1 MPAAVACDWGLR
13 RACLAALPLGLVAM
27 PISAQG
33 NPSDDL
39 DHRFAEIDGV
49 RLEYFQF
56 GETGTPIVLIQDHHD
71 YFHEVYG
78 PGEYDELREWIG
90 FLEALGRNHRVLTP
104 VRRGWGESD
113 DPGYGYDVAT
123 QSEDVLG
130 LMDHLGIQ
138 QAVLVGRTMATQE
151 LTWIA
156 EHHPSRVMGL
166 AYVGTPFLSVSDG
179 DPSPEVTRFGEMY
192 NRVACDIGGG
202 DGDEIDA
209 RLDPRGSWR
218 AHLTRDHARRIEI
231 PTLLL
236 LHPVFDRVN
245 WALRRLD
252 RVEAWEADDFGDP
265 EAWCDEDARAYF
277 TELKDDPA
285 RIASLRREYEQLD
298 VPTRTQEAMRRA
310 FGSYLKVVWEKDLPD
325 DPGYGQLLV
334 AVEEFVRTLEDSGN
348 DSGGRW

>member
-1 MPAAVACDWGLR
+1 MPASVSFNLRLR
-13 RACLAALPLGLVAM
+13 RTCLATLTLGILAM
-27 PISAQG
+27 PVSAEG

-56 GETGTPIVLIQDHHD
+56 GETGTPLVLIQDHHD

-78 PGEYDELREWIG
+78 PGEYDDLRAWIG
-90 FLEALGRNHRVLTP
+90 FLTDLGRSHRVFAP

-113 DPGYGYDVAT
+113 DPGHGYDVAT
-123 QSEDVLG
+123 QAEDVLG
-130 LMDHLGIQ
+130 LMDHLGIP

-156 EHHPSRVMGL
+156 EHHPDRVLGL
-166 AYVGTPFLSVSDG
+166 AYVGTPFLSLSDNS
-179 DPSPEVTRFGEMY
+179 PSPEVTRFGEMY

-202 DGDEIDA
+202 DGEEIDA
-209 RLDPRGSWR
+209 RLDPRRGWQS
-218 AHLTRDHARRIEI
+218 HFTSNHTQRIQI

-236 LHPVFDRVN
+236 LDPVFDRVN

-252 RVEAWEADDFGDP
+252 RVEAWEPDDFGDS
-265 EAWCDEDARAYF
+265 EAWCDVEARAYF
-277 TELKDDPA
+277 TELKDDPE

-310 FGSYLKVVWEKDLPD
+310 FGPYLKVVWEEDVPD
-325 DPGYGQLLV
+325 DPGYGQLLL
-334 AVEEFVRTLEDSGN
+334 ALEEFVRTLEDSGA
-348 DSGGRW
+348 DSGAR